1 MSRLLAFSS
10 PSSTVLGRA
19 TRAVASANATTRRIT
34 AKRERT
40 LHWRNN
46 LDADSVLRSSSRLKV
61 RALSMSS
68 VLWRAATSNVTPAT
82 ASTTMTPARK
92 TQGQCHDSCIYRH
105 LSTRL
110 ATHSPACSTVA
121 CLAM

>member
-61 RALSMSS
+61 RALD
-68 VLWRAATSNVTPAT
+68 VIGFV
-82 ASTTMTPARK
+82 ARGH
-92 TQGQCHDSCIYRH
+92 QQRDAGNGQHHDDAYQKGPR
-105 LSTRL
+105 
-110 ATHSPACSTVA
+110 P
-121 CLAM
+121 MP